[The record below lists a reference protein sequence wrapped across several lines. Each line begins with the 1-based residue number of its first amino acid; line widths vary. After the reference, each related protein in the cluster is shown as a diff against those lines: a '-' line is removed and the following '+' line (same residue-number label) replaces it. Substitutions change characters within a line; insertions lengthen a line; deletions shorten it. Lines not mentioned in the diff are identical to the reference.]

1 MLEQTQL
8 TPTVQGMIPNVFL
21 NVLTSRTY
29 KGPTGD
35 LQGTNGKNDNLTTK
49 LHFESNSP
57 YITYLF
63 QYFTGEVNISKS
75 DMGSCTGRVQNL
87 VAGRLRD
94 QIIGHSRDVHGTS
107 VNQTF

>member
-8 TPTVQGMIPNVFL
+8 TATVQGMIPNVFL
-21 NVLTSRTY
+21 KVLTSRTY
-29 KGPTGD
+29 KGPTTD

-63 QYFTGEVNISKS
+63 QYFTGEVIIPKS
-75 DMGSCTGRVQNL
+75 YMGSYTERVRNL
-87 VAGRLRD
+87 VAGRPRD
-94 QIIGHSRDVHGTS
+94 QIIGHSRNVHGTS
-107 VNQTF
+107 VNHIF